1 MDTSA
6 NKNINSLGEEIISY
20 ANQQQYNIELCVG
33 GAGVGSFKDR
43 VFCNSQIT
51 QPWWQPAFI
60 YTNFPRV

>member
-51 QPWWQPAFI
+51 QP
-60 YTNFPRV
+60 